1 MRKGDSWR
9 TSLDGIW
16 ILCQNFIGKPASV
29 AEGQVRR
36 PIKSGKHSG
45 RNDMNIKVV
54 RMKGKGSRTSD
65 RAATIDWKIELD
77 KTNHRVI
84 IKTEQATYYSKQEWL
99 CGLKEAF
106 LK

>member
-1 MRKGDSWR
+1 
-9 TSLDGIW
+9 
-16 ILCQNFIGKPASV
+16 
-29 AEGQVRR
+29 
-36 PIKSGKHSG
+36 
-45 RNDMNIKVV
+45 MNIKVV